1 MISSSQLQCRNDI
14 VCTRVFGDYCIR
26 GNSHQAYNQKLMPR
40 LFTLPVHDIR
50 KSTHPSSE
58 DGWLLSTPNPD
69 CSQSTAEHRRTSS
82 SLIHQRTYACPIECS
97 RESQLSVM
105 FICLCLC
112 FCVLVPS
119 CITEGSPDQYSRTS
133 AHYGSVGPWNVSY
146 NPIPITGMH
155 IC

>member
-26 GNSHQAYNQKLMPR
+26 GNSHQAYYQKLMPR

-50 KSTHPSSE
+50 NSTHSSSE

-82 SLIHQRTYACPIECS
+82 SLIHQGYVRMSYRMFSRISTECYVHLSVSVLLCS
-97 RESQLSVM
+97 RAFLYHRR
-105 FICLCLC
+105 F
-112 FCVLVPS
+112 
-119 CITEGSPDQYSRTS
+119 SRPVQP
-133 AHYGSVGPWNVSY
+133 HVG
-146 NPIPITGMH
+146 ILR
-155 IC
+155 